1 MCEDRAEWSRQIR
14 RYNNSPPYV
23 TLRLIALTQG
33 SKRDLIPLFK
43 FLGGACDLNAWKK
56 LPCSTILPPL
66 IGWSTATRIAT
77 YLLYLHHSWLKSHE
91 SSSSKWLMNYT
102 MCKCECISF
111 MSCLFQS
118 FRQYMLHGNMQ
129 PWPTA
134 WTSTSKRV
142 EWQVFRFSKR
152 LNSAFFSANVILKIL
167 RNIFLRK
174 LQCPGGPL
182 VFEVGYHPRKKKKS
196 RNQGCL
202 SGPGNVHAYIL

>member
-1 MCEDRAEWSRQIR
+1 MPNNSVKRELPFPRGLEPRTQIGYRLRYSRGNNNMRRSRQIR
-14 RYNNSPPYV
+14 RYNNSPLYV
-23 TLRLIALTQG
+23 TLHLIALTQG
-33 SKRDLIPLFK
+33 SKRDLSPLFK

-118 FRQYMLHGNMQ
+118 FRKYMLHGNMQ
-129 PWPTA
+129 P
-134 WTSTSKRV
+134 
-142 EWQVFRFSKR
+142 
-152 LNSAFFSANVILKIL
+152 
-167 RNIFLRK
+167 
-174 LQCPGGPL
+174 
-182 VFEVGYHPRKKKKS
+182 
-196 RNQGCL
+196 
-202 SGPGNVHAYIL
+202 